1 MNNQLVKKDNI
12 VTQFLQIAISL
23 VAGQLLQVVYPTLT
37 HIFSPLELILLIIVL
52 IGGTCMLLTHFQ
64 QSRVEREQQ
73 QAEAIKKIVKES
85 LDELKNKDND
95 EL

>member
-1 MNNQLVKKDNI
+1 MNNQLVKKNNI
-12 VTQFLQIAISL
+12 VTQFLQIAIPM
-23 VAGQLLQVVYPTLT
+23 VAGQLLQVVYPLLT
-37 HIFSPLELILLIIVL
+37 SIFSPLELVLLTIVL

-85 LDELKNKDND
+85 LDELTKNDKDED
-95 EL
+95 